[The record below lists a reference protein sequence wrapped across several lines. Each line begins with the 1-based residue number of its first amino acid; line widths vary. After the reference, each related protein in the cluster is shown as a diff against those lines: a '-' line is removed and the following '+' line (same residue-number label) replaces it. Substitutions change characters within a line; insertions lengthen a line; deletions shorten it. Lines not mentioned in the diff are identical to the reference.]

1 MWITAKDSHGTPRRV
16 NMNHV
21 VNYFPSQGETREWT
35 VFEFSHQKLVLQ
47 INSDR
52 VDSLVLF
59 HEALHYEDK
68 EKV

>member
-21 VNYFPSQGETREWT
+21 MTYFEASGETNEWT
-35 VFEFSHQKLVLQ
+35 VFELTHQRLVLKM
-47 INSDR
+47 NVDR
-52 VDSLVLF
+52 VDSLVMF